1 MHAARRVRQVRQD
14 MKRAEVGA
22 RLLLVLASLVVG
34 FVVSE
39 AAAQI
44 YVTKIA
50 KQGKLFEPDAQ
61 LGWIPLPNLTLERI
75 NPDGE
80 PWRIVTDDRSVRGPS
95 IWQPG
100 KTRVLLA
107 GDSFVFGEGVDL
119 EERFDTLLAAT
130 MPDLSIVN
138 IGVMGYGPDQQ
149 LLRAR
154 HWRDDLRRGDILML
168 VTYGNDFFDISKPRH
183 SGRSKPW
190 IEDEEGELVV
200 HEPEFS
206 FMDFARNYSY
216 ILYTIARQMSL
227 GISDETRERLAS
239 AGDLYQRW
247 VLEETQGLRKRGV
260 RIVVVHHGDRQFD
273 LPFDV
278 DAMYASLCSEV
289 SGCLALD
296 PKTEALPRDA
306 VFLKDG
312 HWNAGGHR
320 LAAEQI
326 ARYLQSRPWPSGPR
340 TAQTQG

>member
-1 MHAARRVRQVRQD
+1 
-14 MKRAEVGA
+14 MKRTELGA

-34 FVVSE
+34 FIVSE

-44 YVTKIA
+44 YVAKIA
-50 KQGKLFEPDAQ
+50 KQGKLFEPDEQ

-95 IWQPG
+95 TWQPG
-100 KTRVLLA
+100 KTRVLMV
-107 GDSFVFGEGVDL
+107 GDSFVFGEGVDI
-119 EERFDTLLAAT
+119 EERFDTLLAQA

-149 LLRAR
+149 LLRSR
-154 HWRDDLRRGDILML
+154 QWRDDLRKGDILML

-190 IEDEEGELVV
+190 IEDEAGDIVV
-200 HEPEFS
+200 HEPDFS

-216 ILYTIARQMSL
+216 ILYMIARQMSF
-227 GISDETRERLAS
+227 GISDETQERLES

-247 VLEETQGLRKRGV
+247 VLEETQALLERGV
-260 RIVVVHHGDRQFD
+260 RVVVVHHGDRQFD
-273 LPFDV
+273 LPFDIA
-278 DAMYASLCSEV
+278 AMWASLCSQV

-296 PKTEALPRDA
+296 PKLSGLPRDA

-326 ARYLQSRPWPSGPR
+326 ARYLQAQPGPASGPR
-340 TAQTQG
+340 TAARTFD

>member
-1 MHAARRVRQVRQD
+1 MGQD
-14 MKRAEVGA
+14 MKRTEIGA

-34 FVVSE
+34 FIVSE

-44 YVTKIA
+44 YVAKIA
-50 KQGKLFEPDAQ
+50 KQGKLFEPDEL
-61 LGWIPLPNLTLERI
+61 LGWITLPNLTLERI

-80 PWRIVTDDRSVRGPS
+80 PWRIVTDGRSVRGPS
-95 IWQPG
+95 TWQPG
-100 KTRVLLA
+100 KTRVLMV

-119 EERFDTLLAAT
+119 EERFDTLLAKA

-149 LLRAR
+149 LLRSR
-154 HWRDDLRRGDILML
+154 HWRDDLRKGDILML
-168 VTYGNDFFDISKPRH
+168 VTYGNDFFDIAKPRH

-190 IEDEEGELVV
+190 IEDDDGNLVV
-200 HEPEFS
+200 HEPEFD
-206 FMDFARNYSY
+206 FMDFVRNYSY
-216 ILYTIARQMSL
+216 VLYLLARQTSS
-227 GISDETRERLAS
+227 GNGDETEQRLED
-239 AGDLYQRW
+239 AGDLYQKW
-247 VLEETQGLRKRGV
+247 VLEEVQELLDRGV
-260 RIVVVHHGDRQFD
+260 RVVIVHHGDRVFE

-278 DAMYASLCSEV
+278 DATYASLCDQV

-296 PKTEALPRDA
+296 PHLTALPRDA

-326 ARYLQSRPWPSGPR
+326 ARYLQSHPWPASGPR
-340 TAQTQG
+340 TAAQTLD